1 MGARRDQGVR
11 ASPWNGRALDLEP
24 LLRHLSQPV
33 PPAFEPAPYV
43 RRRTPGMDARPAG
56 RNLRPSPLDCIWR
69 AAGAVHPMSLRTRLI
84 IAFLLL
90 SVVPL
95 SAVTFLSYTSSVRA
109 FEQAAQREATESAA
123 DVSRR
128 MEMVTADVGRRMDRL
143 FVAGTGSP
151 QRPFNPDPRT
161 VRESVA
167 PLLGDT
173 AALVDRVEFHPAP
186 DVPAPP
192 APAIATDS
200 IPIPIPPSIPRRGG
214 SGRGGPDGPPREGR
228 RGPPP
233 PGSEVIVMDIP
244 RIVEEATR
252 AAAAAGVAPADPKIG
267 KLVEQRI
274 EQQLAANQASLTRMA
289 EMLTREAASR
299 ADSSRLPIDVQG
311 RNVEVAVQKDGRV
324 IGRANAMLNMDRTL
338 RMVLGFARR
347 DQGEISFAIDRTGA
361 LYTSETKDKPRLQAL
376 GVERTALVAAEGTPR
391 RTGDWIIVARR
402 APGGIIFGIARP
414 VGESL
419 REIRRASVRNLGFG
433 MLVISLAFIGIVPI
447 SHRMTQHLATLTT
460 GVRQLAG
467 GDFHTRVRVRSKD
480 EFGALASAFNQMA
493 EDLERHEAAAVD
505 QERMRRELELSR
517 LIQTE
522 MLPRGPLRAGA
533 AEIAGVSIPARQV
546 GGDFFNYF
554 VLPDGRLALL
564 VGDVSGKGVSAALL
578 MANIQATL
586 RARLPHETN
595 LAQLADRLDRELDQ
609 NTPGGVYLT
618 LFLGI
623 LETDARLLHYVNAG
637 HNPQFV
643 VRRHGGIEAL
653 SSTGMPIALYAG
665 HGYTASQVTLEAG
678 DLLFFYTDG
687 LVEAENAA
695 GDMIGAERL
704 QIMLATE
711 QAGEIPTVLQRI
723 EDQVAEFRGKI
734 ELFDDAT
741 MMALRIS

>member
-1 MGARRDQGVR
+1 
-11 ASPWNGRALDLEP
+11 
-24 LLRHLSQPV
+24 
-33 PPAFEPAPYV
+33 
-43 RRRTPGMDARPAG
+43 
-56 RNLRPSPLDCIWR
+56 
-69 AAGAVHPMSLRTRLI
+69 MSLRTRLI

-109 FEQAAQREATESAA
+109 FEQAAQREATESATE
-123 DVSRR
+123 VSRR

-151 QRPFNPDPRT
+151 ERPFNPDPQT

-173 AALVDRVEFHPAP
+173 AAFVDRVEFHPSP

-192 APAIATDS
+192 SPAALTDS
-200 IPIPIPPSIPRRGG
+200 VPVPIPPSTPRGPG
-214 SGRGGPDGPPREGR
+214 FGRGDRRRPPGEGR
-228 RGPPP
+228 RGSPPP
-233 PGSEVIVMDIP
+233 ESEVIVMDIP

-252 AAAAAGVAPADPKIG
+252 AAAAAGVAAMDSKIG
-267 KLVEQRI
+267 KLVEKRI
-274 EQQLAANQASLTRMA
+274 EQELAANQAGLTKMA
-289 EMLTREAASR
+289 EALTREASARSE
-299 ADSSRLPIDVQG
+299 SSRTPVDVQG
-311 RNVEVAVQKDGRV
+311 RNVEVAVQKGGRV

-347 DQGEISFAIDRTGA
+347 DQGEISFAIDRAGA
-361 LYTSETKDKPRLQAL
+361 LYTLNNEDKGRLQAL

-391 RTGDWIIVARR
+391 RTGDWIVVARR

-414 VGESL
+414 IGESL
-419 REIRRASVRNLGFG
+419 RVIRRTSVRNLGFG
-433 MLVISLAFIGIVPI
+433 MLVIALAFIGIIPI
-447 SHRMTQHLATLTT
+447 SHRMTQHLTTLTS

-467 GDFHTRVRVRSKD
+467 GDFHTRVPVRSSD
-480 EFGALASAFNQMA
+480 EFGALAGAFNQMA

-522 MLPRGPLRAGA
+522 MLPRRPLTSGS

-586 RARLPHETN
+586 RARLPHETD
-595 LAQLADRLDRELDQ
+595 LAQLADRLDRELD
-609 NTPGGVYLT
+609 TPGGVYLT
-618 LFLGI
+618 LFLAI
-623 LETDARLLHYVNAG
+623 LDIDGRLLRYVNAG

-643 VRRHGGIEAL
+643 VRRRGGIEAL

-665 HGYTASQVTLEAG
+665 HGYTEARTVLEAG

-687 LVEAENAA
+687 LVEAENEA
-695 GDMIGAERL
+695 GDMVGSERL
-704 QIMLATE
+704 QAMLVEE
-711 QAGEIPTVLQRI
+711 QARDIG
-723 EDQVAEFRGKI
+723 QVMRHVEQQVTQFRGKV
-734 ELFDDAT
+734 ELMDDAT

>member
-1 MGARRDQGVR
+1 
-11 ASPWNGRALDLEP
+11 
-24 LLRHLSQPV
+24 
-33 PPAFEPAPYV
+33 
-43 RRRTPGMDARPAG
+43 
-56 RNLRPSPLDCIWR
+56 
-69 AAGAVHPMSLRTRLI
+69 MSLRTRLI

-109 FEQAAQREATESAA
+109 FEQAAQREATESATE
-123 DVSRR
+123 VSRR

-151 QRPFNPDPRT
+151 ERPFNPDPQT

-173 AALVDRVEFHPAP
+173 AALVDRVEFHPSP

-192 APAIATDS
+192 DPALLADS
-200 IPIPIPPSIPRRGG
+200 VAVPIPPA
-214 SGRGGPDGPPREGR
+214 PPRGPGFGRAGGRPPGDGR
-228 RGPPP
+228 RRPP

-252 AAAAAGVAPADPKIG
+252 AAAAAGGTGMDSKIG
-267 KLVEQRI
+267 KLVEKRI
-274 EQQLAANQASLTRMA
+274 EQQLAASQAGLTKMA
-289 EMLTREAASR
+289 EALTREAAARSE
-299 ADSSRLPIDVQG
+299 SSRIPVDVQG

-361 LYTSETKDKPRLQAL
+361 LYTPDNEDKGRLQAL

-419 REIRRASVRNLGFG
+419 RVIRRTSVRNLGFG
-433 MLVISLAFIGIVPI
+433 MLVIALAFIGIIPI
-447 SHRMTQHLATLTT
+447 SHRMTQHLTTLTR

-467 GDFHTRVRVRSKD
+467 GDFHTRVPVRSRD
-480 EFGALASAFNQMA
+480 EFGALAGAFNQMA

-505 QERMRRELELSR
+505 QERLRRELELSR

-522 MLPRGPLRAGA
+522 MLPRRPLTSGS

-586 RARLPHETN
+586 RARLPHETD
-595 LAQLADRLDRELDQ
+595 LAQLADRLDRELD
-609 NTPGGVYLT
+609 TPGGVYLT
-618 LFLGI
+618 LFLAI
-623 LETDARLLHYVNAG
+623 LETDGRLLRYVNAG

-643 VRRHGGIEAL
+643 VRRTGGIEAL

-665 HGYTASQVTLEAG
+665 HGYTESRTPLGPG

-695 GDMIGAERL
+695 GDMIGSERL
-704 QIMLATE
+704 QAMLVEE
-711 QAGEIPTVLQRI
+711 QARDIA
-723 EDQVAEFRGKI
+723 QVMRHVEQQVTLFRGEV
-734 ELFDDAT
+734 ELRDDAT